1 MSGEHWNGFKSV
13 RLAGLDDTPMPIDAN
28 ELDRR
33 RRREGREMSSIKALF
48 CCLSVLV
55 GKPAIGGAKDREAKR
70 QAAERGMAPRHQS
83 HYDDDASFGY
93 NFDDAMS
100 PRILSRLASGGHN
113 FN

>member
-1 MSGEHWNGFKSV
+1 MSGEHWNRFQAS
-13 RLAGLDDTPMPIDAN
+13 RLAGLDDTPMPIDAI

-33 RRREGREMSSIKALF
+33 RRREGRGTSSIKALF

-70 QAAERGMAPRHQS
+70 QAAAPRHQS
-83 HYDDDASFGY
+83 HDDDDASFGY
-93 NFDDAMS
+93 NFDDPMS
-100 PRILSRLASGGHN
+100 PRVLSRLASGGHS

>member
-13 RLAGLDDTPMPIDAN
+13 RLAGLDDTPMPIDAV

-33 RRREGREMSSIKALF
+33 RRGTSSIKALF

-55 GKPAIGGAKDREAKR
+55 GKPAIGSAKDREAKR
-70 QAAERGMAPRHQS
+70 QAAAGMAPRHQS
-83 HYDDDASFGY
+83 HDDDNASFGY
-93 NFDDAMS
+93 NFDDPMS
-100 PRILSRLASGGHN
+100 PRVLSRLASGGHN